1 MKKILLV
8 DDSVTIQEI
17 ISNYFRS
24 RSSFQVITAED
35 GEIALDQIR
44 NAPPDLIILDI
55 ILPKINGLALLR
67 DIRRMGNAGNIPVI
81 LISGQMFDDA
91 IKNEGF
97 ELGAVDFLEKPIDM
111 SYLLEKVNSI
121 LSVEES

>member
-1 MKKILLV
+1 MKKILVV

-24 RSSFQVITAED
+24 KSSFQVITAED

-44 NAPPDLIILDI
+44 NDPPDLIILDI

-67 DIRRMGNAGNIPVI
+67 DIRRMENAGNIPVI
-81 LISGQMFDDA
+81 LISGAMYDDA

>member
-1 MKKILLV
+1 MKKILVV

-17 ISNYFRS
+17 ISNYFNS
-24 RSSFQVITAED
+24 MTTFKVITAED

-44 NAPPDLIILDI
+44 NDPPDLIIMDV
-55 ILPKINGLALLR
+55 ILPKINGIALLR
-67 DIRRMGNAGNIPVI
+67 DVRRMKNAVNIPVI
-81 LISGQMFDDA
+81 LISGAMFDDA
-91 IKNEGF
+91 IKNEGY

>member
-1 MKKILLV
+1 MKKILVV

-24 RSSFQVITAED
+24 KSSFQVITAED

-44 NAPPDLIILDI
+44 NDPPDLIILDI

-67 DIRRMGNAGNIPVI
+67 DIRRMENAGNIPVI
-81 LISGQMFDDA
+81 LISGTMYDDA

>member
-1 MKKILLV
+1 MKKILVV

-24 RSSFQVITAED
+24 KSSFQVITAED

-44 NAPPDLIILDI
+44 NDPPDLIIIDI

-67 DIRRMGNAGNIPVI
+67 DIRRMEKAGNIPVI
-81 LISGQMFDDA
+81 LISGAMYDDA